1 MRSKALRGLY
11 VLRRQLRAAK
21 TGRSNSAV
29 IVKNHGTASI
39 GARSHGG
46 GIAAHAPQA
55 HQDSAARRHDDARL
69 RLRCGFY
76 SAQMKLSRLTDL
88 FAHR

>member
-1 MRSKALRGLY
+1 MRSQALRGLY

-46 GIAAHAPQA
+46 GLEAHAPQA
-55 HQDSAARRHDDARL
+55 DQDTNARGPDDA
-69 RLRCGFY
+69 
-76 SAQMKLSRLTDL
+76 
-88 FAHR
+88 